1 MRHYRAAIR
10 KANKSKL
17 PTSVMTCSSR
27 ERRSRVLGCFGGFE
41 RCSPAR
47 ARRSTRNTVRVRGP
61 WWPLWGSSWGVL
73 FTMHSCAT
81 PCTATHYHLF
91 IWGVGIGFTIIL
103 LFCMYAQ
110 PLNEGAKYLMKDQS
124 LFSAYFKWQYDAS
137 PTAAP
142 NTSNIGRIGQCNNVF
157 FI

>member
-1 MRHYRAAIR
+1 MQVWNLSHSFFIFVFHLCFHTMHLHPRPGSNLEGLLAITGIR
-10 KANKSKL
+10 F
-17 PTSVMTCSSR
+17 V
-27 ERRSRVLGCFGGFE
+27 VLW
-41 RCSPAR
+41 S
-47 ARRSTRNTVRVRGP
+47 RGP

-81 PCTATHYHLF
+81 PCTATHYHSF

-110 PLNEGAKYLMKDQS
+110 PSKEGAKYLMKDQS

-142 NTSNIGRIGQCNNVF
+142 NTSNIGHIGQCSNVF